1 MADKT
6 SVSIGFN
13 TKEAEREIKSLANA
27 MKQTQ
32 NEFKITDTTLKTTG
46 STLDILNNKYKSLST
61 QMKQQSEITSKC
73 EQGVKKYSQA
83 QENARQRLEKANTA
97 YEKGKTAVKGNKDE
111 LQKLKDEV
119 QKAQKAVKSAD
130 SQYEKW
136 NNKLSQSKLAEANL
150 RNELNQTSEALK
162 KQSSYIAQVQD
173 KYKQLDSKTAGIQR
187 GLTSTGRVLTASVTA
202 PIVAAGVGASKAY
215 IELNKQLANIGTLSV
230 PTERLQEFKGQIQ
243 DIAIATG
250 KNTDDIADGTY
261 QVVSAFGDAADT
273 MDKVEIN
280 AKAAKAGLATTTD
293 SINLTSAVT
302 KAYGDTTA
310 QALQHVADL
319 AFKTVELGQT
329 TFPEL
334 ASSMGQVTSSSKT
347 LGVSQEE
354 LFTVFATLTGVTGSA
369 SEVATQLKAIYTAL
383 EKPSDNMQKAIKK
396 LGYSSGYS
404 MINTLG
410 LAGTIDALTKATN
423 GSDEALLSLFS
434 NQRAIPA
441 ILALTGAQSDTF
453 TEKLEKMKNASGAA
467 TKAFEVQTE
476 GVNKTG
482 FTFEQSMVKMQVAAQ
497 KFGESASP
505 LIDKAA
511 DAVSGLADW
520 LNELSDEDRDRLIKI
535 GVALAA
541 LGPSLTIAAKGITV
555 FNGSAAVL
563 KTTSKS
569 VIKILDKVMTSTT
582 ATAAAGQAAASG
594 ATTAG
599 TAMTVAGEAAGTA
612 AGAGGIGAFLGALGA
627 VGGVSAGITAA
638 VTAPFAATYGIAKIA
653 SKAIDDYHEKL
664 GQSGTEALQHAK
676 DYEEKV
682 KTAYDLSNEVKTVQE
697 YYDKYSE
704 LDELRQKENL
714 TTAEEKELQ
723 AIEQWFID
731 NYGAYI
737 SAEEQ
742 KNGVHK
748 TTLDFIR
755 QITQAQKERAEA
767 EKKTAR
773 DNIAKEHIEKYTNS
787 EKSKSEIPKLQTSN
801 NNMQKQIQEAESLK
815 QSLSAL
821 QNKYSAIN
829 STLTG
834 EERRKAIHQLTEDNK
849 DIFESY
855 ANLAGAQL
863 TLPELEEAIK
873 NLTGKTDEWSAAVQ
887 SNEERIKNHQK
898 SIADYKAS
906 LITNQDTITQDVL
919 KSVGASSITELFDSG
934 DSAKIQKALIGITE
948 QCKLLGMSTN
958 ETALQVGLFKNGFS
972 NLGEAMSKGDKAMSA
987 VVADMNEYIHTV
999 LGLPDNIEITVNADG
1014 DISFIDKAE
1023 KGIKDIDGK
1032 TAEAKVK
1039 VDSGDSEQTVTNLQ
1053 ELIDKYGAAKA
1064 VALLQADDKATVTI
1078 NGVTYTLKEYN
1089 TQTGIATLKAENGD
1103 ALITISTTTGEV
1115 QGFGNVEGTAILKID
1130 SKPAMTALEKAVS
1143 SIKSSW
1149 SSGFTAPLKTRV
1161 EKGSAFLGL
1170 TGEFATGTSSA
1181 PDGPAVIND
1190 EKGVADPREIVEHK
1204 GKYYLFDGKNVVV
1217 NLSRG
1222 DRVFTAAQTKKML
1235 ASLPHYATGTNNASF
1250 TAAKEDFEYRRK
1262 TSVVSDADALL
1273 WWKNVLEEYAS
1284 DADVVKEAN
1293 IEIYELTKK
1302 INDDAI
1308 KDYKNRIKKQESASK
1323 SWIDY
1328 EVKMHNLSI
1337 DEQIAAYGRMD
1348 DNYRNTLTEMT
1359 ENTTMTAEELEE
1371 VWGDYYDTIRDHEM
1385 KVAEL
1390 RKKNLEEQH
1399 KQSLKYIEERTY
1411 YNDWEKNNDTPE
1423 AAYARIKERN
1433 DAARLAGDI
1442 TDEEYND
1449 KMTDAG
1455 QKLYEGRLKNSK
1467 KWLEMQKKY
1476 GAITEE
1482 EYRAGLARI
1491 KAYTEDYYKRGMIS
1505 GQFYYDALDD
1515 ANSDLFDNM
1524 QSSLENYLNEYYE
1537 AQKEMLSARRAEIE
1551 AEYDALEKS
1560 EKKADRLSELKDLQA
1575 QYAKYQN
1582 AVTIEG
1588 KKKLKEIQDNIDDLK
1603 KEEREEIREA
1613 EKQSRLDEIDKE
1625 SERIEKEQENS
1636 LKGISKYT
1644 AQALGIVSVGNDEMI
1659 KKFNKA
1665 VENYNTQQA
1674 QLAQIGYE
1682 TVSKIVD
1689 MTNIKL
1695 AELGQGLQVKQTGGD
1710 DIKVTVQQTFNN
1722 QINDE
1727 VSAQAYGKYAG
1738 TSVRNLDWLEA
1749 FNRNGGFK

>member
-1 MADKT
+1 MAENT

-13 TKEAEREIKSLANA
+13 TKEAQQEIKALTSA

-46 STLDILNNKYKSLST
+46 STLDILNNKYKSLSN

-97 YEKGKTAVKGNKDE
+97 YEKGKSAVKGNKDE

-119 QKAQKAVKSAD
+119 QKAQKAVKTAD

-173 KYKQLDSKTAGIQR
+173 KYKQLDAKTAGLQK
-187 GLTSTGRVLTASVTA
+187 GLTKGGKALTATATA
-202 PIVAAGVGASKAY
+202 PIIAGAALAVKAFNEVDDGADIV
-215 IELNKQLANIGTLSV
+215 IEKTG
-230 PTERLQEFKGQIQ
+230 
-243 DIAIATG
+243 ATG
-250 KNTDDIADGTY
+250 KAAKELEGVYKQVAKTIPAEFTDIGSAVGEINTRLEFTDKKLQTASEDFLKFARINKTDVNTAVQLVTRAMGDASIPAEQYNIVLDALTVASQKSGISIDKLTTNLAKYGAPMRALGLDISDSIALFAAWEKSGVNTEIAFSGMKKAISNWGKEGKDSRVEFAKTLQDIKSAPDIAAATTKAIEVFGAKAGPDLADAIKGGRFEVSAYMEALENADGTVNNTY
-261 QVVSAFGDAADT
+261 NEIVDGSDDAKLAAQQLKIAMAEIGETIMTSVGPTLLSLAD
-273 MDKVEIN
+273 
-280 AKAAKAGLATTTD
+280 
-293 SINLTSAVT
+293 
-302 KAYGDTTA
+302 DTTA
-310 QALQHVADL
+310 IIEKFGDL
-319 AFKTVELGQT
+319 DEGTQKTILK
-329 TFPEL
+329 L
-334 ASSMGQVTSSSKT
+334 LLIA
-347 LGVSQEE
+347 
-354 LFTVFATLTGVTGSA
+354 AT
-369 SEVATQLKAIYTAL
+369 
-383 EKPSDNMQKAIKK
+383 
-396 LGYSSGYS
+396 
-404 MINTLG
+404 
-410 LAGTIDALTKATN
+410 AGP
-423 GSDEALLSLFS
+423 LLSLGAKGVKVVNGGIAIFS
-434 NQRAIPA
+434 
-441 ILALTGAQSDTF
+441 
-453 TEKLEKMKNASGAA
+453 KLNGVLGSTATAGEAAAAGAA
-467 TKAFEVQTE
+467 T
-476 GVNKTG
+476 TG
-482 FTFEQSMVKMQVAAQ
+482 E
-497 KFGESASP
+497 
-505 LIDKAA
+505 
-511 DAVSGLADW
+511 AV
-520 LNELSDEDRDRLIKI
+520 
-535 GVALAA
+535 
-541 LGPSLTIAAKGITV
+541 
-555 FNGSAAVL
+555 
-563 KTTSKS
+563 
-569 VIKILDKVMTSTT
+569 
-582 ATAAAGQAAASG
+582 
-594 ATTAG
+594 
-599 TAMTVAGEAAGTA
+599 TVAGEAAATA
-612 AGAGGIGAFLGALGA
+612 AGARGIGAFLGALGA
-627 VGGVSAGITAA
+627 VGGASAGIAA
-638 VTAPFAATYGIAKIA
+638 AATAPFAATYAVAKIA
-653 SKAIDDYHEKL
+653 SNAIDNYHQKL
-664 GQSGTEALQHAK
+664 GQSGAEALHQAQEYR
-676 DYEEKV
+676 DKV
-682 KTAYDLSNEVKTVQE
+682 KTAYDLSKEAETVQK

-704 LDELRQKENL
+704 LDALRQKENL

-767 EKKTAR
+767 EKEALR
-773 DNIAKEHIEKYTNS
+773 DNIAKEHIKKYENS

-801 NNMQKQIQEAESLK
+801 NNMRKQIQEAESLK
-815 QSLSAL
+815 QSLSTL
-821 QNKYSAIN
+821 QNKYKAID
-829 STLTG
+829 STLNG
-834 EERRKAIHQLTEDNK
+834 EERRKAVHQLTEDNK
-849 DIFESY
+849 EILESY
-855 ANLAGAQL
+855 AKLTGGQL

-873 NLTGKTDEWSAAVQ
+873 NLMGKTDEWSAAVK
-887 SNEERIKNHQK
+887 SNEERIKNHQQ
-898 SIADYKAS
+898 SISDYKAS
-906 LITNQDTITQDVL
+906 LITNQDTVTQEVL
-919 KSVGASSITELFDSG
+919 KSVDASSITELFSGG

-987 VVADMNEYIHTV
+987 VVADMNRYIHTV
-999 LGLPDNIEITVNADG
+999 VGLPDNIEITVNADG

-1023 KGIKDIDGK
+1023 KGIKDINGK

-1039 VDSGDSEQTVTNLQ
+1039 VDGSDSEQTVINLQ
-1053 ELIDKYGAAKA
+1053 ELIDKYGAVKA

-1078 NGVTYTLKEYN
+1078 NGVTYKLSEYS
-1089 TQTGIATLKAENGD
+1089 TKTGIATLKAENGD
-1103 ALITISTTTGEV
+1103 AIITIDTTTGAV
-1115 QGFGNVEGTAILKID
+1115 QGFGNVEGTAMLKID

-1143 SIKSSW
+1143 SVKNSW

-1170 TGEFATGTSSA
+1170 TGEFAKGTDSA
-1181 PDGPAVIND
+1181 PGGPAIIND
-1190 EKGVADPREIVEHK
+1190 EKGIADNRELVEHK
-1204 GKYYLFDGKNVVV
+1204 GKYYLFEGKNILL
-1217 NLSRG
+1217 NLDKR
-1222 DRVFTAAQTKKML
+1222 DKVFTAKQTKEILKNI
-1235 ASLPHYATGTNNASF
+1235 PHYATGTNNASF
-1250 TAAKEDFEYRRK
+1250 TAAKDDFEYRQK
-1262 TSVVSDADALL
+1262 TSVVSESEALV
-1273 WWKNVLEEYAS
+1273 WWKNVLEQYAF

-1302 INDDAI
+1302 INDNAI
-1308 KDYKNRIKKQESASK
+1308 KDYKNRIKKQESTSK

-1348 DNYRNTLTEMT
+1348 DNYRKTLTEMT

-1371 VWGDYYDTIRDHEM
+1371 VWGEYYDTIRDHEI
-1385 KVAEL
+1385 KIAEL

-1411 YNDWEKNNDTPE
+1411 YNDWENHNDTPE
-1423 AAYARIKERN
+1423 DVYARIKERN
-1433 DAARLAGDI
+1433 DTELLAGHI

-1449 KMTDAG
+1449 NMTEAG

-1482 EYRAGLARI
+1482 EYREGLARI
-1491 KAYTEDYYKRGMIS
+1491 KAYTEDYYRRGMIS

-1560 EKKADRLSELKDLQA
+1560 EKKADRLQELKDLQS

-1588 KKKLKEIQDNIDDLK
+1588 KKKLKEIQDNIDGLK
-1603 KEEREEIREA
+1603 KEERDEIRNE
-1613 EKQSRLDEIDKE
+1613 EKQSRLDELNKE
-1625 SERIEKEQENS
+1625 SESIEKEQENS

-1644 AQALGIVSVGNDEMI
+1644 AQALGIISGGNDEMI
-1659 KKFNKA
+1659 VKFNKI
-1665 VENYNTQQA
+1665 VENYNSQQA
-1674 QLAQIGYE
+1674 TLAQSGYD
-1682 TVSKIVD
+1682 TISKIVD
-1689 MTNIKL
+1689 MTNVKL
-1695 AELGQGLQVKQTGGD
+1695 AELGQNLQPQQSGGGD
-1710 DIKVTVQQTFNN
+1710 VKVSVTQTFHN
-1722 QINDE
+1722 QITDD
-1727 VSAQAYGKYAG
+1727 VSAQAYGKFASR
-1738 TSVRNLDWLEA
+1738 SVNNLNWLEM
-1749 FNRNGGFK
+1749 FNKNGGMK

>member
-13 TKEAEREIKSLANA
+13 TKEAQQEIKSLANA

-46 STLDILNNKYKSLST
+46 SMLDILNNKYKSLST

-83 QENARQRLEKANTA
+83 QENARQRLEKANAA

-202 PIVAAGVGASKAY
+202 PIVAAAAYAVKAFNEVDDGADIV
-215 IELNKQLANIGTLSV
+215 IEKTGATGEAAKELDDVYKQVAKNI
-230 PTERLQEFKGQIQ
+230 PAEFKDIGSAVGEINTKLGFTDDTLKTASEDFLKFARINKADVNTAVQLVTRAMGDASIPASEYKTVLDAVTVASQKSGISIDKLTTNLAKYGAPMRALGLDVKDSIALFAAWEKSGVNTEIAFSGMKKAISNWGKAGKDSRVEFAKTMQ
-243 DIAIATG
+243 DIKSAP
-250 KNTDDIADGTY
+250 DIAAATTK
-261 QVVSAFGDAADT
+261 AIEIFG
-273 MDKVEIN
+273 
-280 AKAAKAGLATTTD
+280 AKAGP
-293 SINLTSAVT
+293 
-302 KAYGDTTA
+302 
-310 QALQHVADL
+310 DL
-319 AFKTVELGQT
+319 ADAIKGGRFE
-329 TFPEL
+329 
-334 ASSMGQVTSSSKT
+334 
-347 LGVSQEE
+347 VSE
-354 LFTVFATLTGVTGSA
+354 
-369 SEVATQLKAIYTAL
+369 YMDAL
-383 EKPSDNMQKAIKK
+383 EKAGGAVDNTYNEVLDGKDAAK
-396 LGYSSGYS
+396 LASQQLKVAMSEMGETIMSSVGP
-404 MINTLG
+404 
-410 LAGTIDALTKATN
+410 
-423 GSDEALLSLFS
+423 ALLSLS
-434 NQRAIPA
+434 K
-441 ILALTGAQSDTF
+441 D
-453 TEKLEKMKNASGAA
+453 A
-467 TKAFEVQTE
+467 TKLIE
-476 GVNKTG
+476 
-482 FTFEQSMVKMQVAAQ
+482 
-497 KFGESASP
+497 KFGE
-505 LIDKAA
+505 L
-511 DAVSGLADW
+511 
-520 LNELSDEDRDRLIKI
+520 DESTQKRILKF
-535 GVALAA
+535 ALLAA
-541 LGPSLTIAAKGITV
+541 SAGPLLSVASKGIKLINGGISVVSKLNSV
-555 FNGSAAVL
+555 FS
-563 KTTSKS
+563 S
-569 VIKILDKVMTSTT
+569 
-582 ATAAAGQAAASG
+582 TAAAGQAAASG

-599 TAMTVAGEAAGTA
+599 TAMTAAGEVAGTA

-676 DYEEKV
+676 DYEEKI

-834 EERRKAIHQLTEDNK
+834 EEYRKAKHQLVEDNR

-855 ANLAGAQL
+855 ARLTGGQL
-863 TLPELEEAIK
+863 TLDELKQGIE

-999 LGLPDNIEITVNADG
+999 LELPDNIEITVNADG

-1143 SIKSSW
+1143 SVKSSW

-1348 DNYRNTLTEMT
+1348 DNYRDTLTEMT

-1423 AAYARIKERN
+1423 AVYARIKERN

-1482 EYRAGLARI
+1482 EYRAGLARV

-1644 AQALGIVSVGNDEMI
+1644 AQALDIVSGGNDEMI